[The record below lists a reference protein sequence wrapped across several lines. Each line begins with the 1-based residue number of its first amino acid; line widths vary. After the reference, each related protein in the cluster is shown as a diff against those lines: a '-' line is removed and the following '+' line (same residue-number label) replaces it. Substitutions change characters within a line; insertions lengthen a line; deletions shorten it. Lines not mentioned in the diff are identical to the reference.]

1 MFKLLGSCFGKLLV
15 LLLLLE
21 SALVCAS
28 GNDEVLKN
36 MESGFAE
43 FRAGKLKPAERLF
56 DQVLNNIET
65 VFADSE
71 SARKARSLWYSEDNK
86 AYKGEPY
93 ERSMAYYYRG
103 LLYLLNT
110 EYGNARASFLGGLM
124 QDAFAEEAQHRS
136 DFASL
141 MLLSAWSAR
150 LMGSAYLEKDGF
162 EELLKFR
169 PDFILPDA
177 SHNTLVVVE
186 TGAAPRKLA
195 DGIGHYELVY
205 RKGKG
210 LEDVTVALSSKGASL
225 NLYPIE
231 DLFWQASTRGGRQ
244 VDRIIKGKAVF
255 KSEQAAFGSGLSKA
269 ANNALVVSEL
279 FEESSE
285 IALISGALSLIGVG
299 QMAVST
305 KVDARVDTRYW
316 STLPAML
323 HVQTLHLDQNVN
335 ELDFSFIDDFDDPL
349 AELNQ
354 SAKVVW
360 DKNGH
365 GLVWLRVE

>member
-1 MFKLLGSCFGKLLV
+1 MFKQLTSSISTLLTLILLF
-15 LLLLLE
+15 E

-36 MESGFAE
+36 MESGYEQFQS
-43 FRAGKLKPAERLF
+43 GGLKLSEQIF
-56 DQVLNNIET
+56 DQVLLNIET
-65 VFADSE
+65 VFADSD

-86 AYKGEPY
+86 AFKGEPY

-103 LLYLLNT
+103 LLYLLNA

-150 LMGSAYLEKDGF
+150 LMGSDYLEKDGF
-162 EELLKFR
+162 DELLKFR

-177 SHNTLVVVE
+177 THNTLVVVE

-210 LEDVTVALSSKGASL
+210 LEDVAVKMTHKGAL
-225 NLYPIE
+225 LDLYPME
-231 DLFWQASTRGGRQ
+231 DLYWQASTRGGRQ
-244 VDRIIKGKAVF
+244 VDRIVKGKAVF
-255 KSEQAAFGSGLSKA
+255 KSEQANFGSGLSKV
-269 ANNALVVSEL
+269 ANNALMVSEL

-285 IALISGALSLIGVG
+285 IALVSGVLSLVGVA
-299 QMAVST
+299 QMAVAT

-316 STLPAML
+316 SNLPAML
-323 HVQTLHLDQNVN
+323 HVQTIKLEQDTKA
-335 ELDFSFIDDFDDPL
+335 LDFSFIDDFDDPIT
-349 AELNQ
+349 ELNQ
-354 SAKVVW
+354 TTKVVW
-360 DKNGH
+360 DKNGN